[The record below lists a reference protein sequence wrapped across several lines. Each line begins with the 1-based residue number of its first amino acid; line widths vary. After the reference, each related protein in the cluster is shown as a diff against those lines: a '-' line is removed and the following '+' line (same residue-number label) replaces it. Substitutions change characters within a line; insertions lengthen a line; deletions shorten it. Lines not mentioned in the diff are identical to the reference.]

1 MDRGRWL
8 GDAGR
13 QLIVGTLLDISS
25 RKEMEQQLLSMAI
38 TDPLT
43 GLSNRRAFNERLQLE
58 WERLK
63 RSPEIQAALVLCDID
78 HFKRINDE
86 HGHPIGDRALCHFA
100 RLAEDELRGSTDI
113 VGRWGGEEFLLLLP
127 ETRPE
132 QAHACVDRLRRRLMR
147 HPLPGVSPVL
157 VMSFSAGIGECRGA
171 EDLDAVIERAD
182 QAMYRAKQAGR
193 GRTELG

>member
-13 QLIVGTLLDISS
+13 QL
-25 RKEMEQQLLSMAI
+25 I

-78 HFKRINDE
+78 HFKRINDTYG
-86 HGHPIGDRALCHFA
+86 HGCGDEVLKHFA
-100 RLAEDELRGSTDI
+100 SRLREHVRATDMAARI
-113 VGRWGGEEFLLLLP
+113 GGEEFAVLL
-127 ETRPE
+127 EAASIEDAQVWAERFRQDTAATAVVCGE
-132 QAHACVDRLRRRLMR
+132 
-147 HPLPGVSPVL
+147 VSI
-157 VMSFSAGIGECRGA
+157 SYSASMGGGSP
-171 EDLDAVIERAD
+171 
-182 QAMYRAKQAGR
+182 
-193 GRTELG
+193 